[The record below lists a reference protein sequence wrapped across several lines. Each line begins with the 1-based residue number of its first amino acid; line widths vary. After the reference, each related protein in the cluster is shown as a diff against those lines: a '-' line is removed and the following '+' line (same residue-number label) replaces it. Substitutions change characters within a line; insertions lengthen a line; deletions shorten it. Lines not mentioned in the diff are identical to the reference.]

1 MLKINKCTPL
11 LNHVILTANA
21 YEDGDLAGG
30 IIDDEQKLTGHI
42 KEYQTVVAVGP
53 NVKDIKV
60 GDFVV
65 INPKAYA
72 KPIHK
77 TKSDSVM
84 GLMAPD
90 EVEMRVEYP
99 IIDINGEPHLFL
111 YDRDIDLIIN
121 EHEFVN
127 DTIEGDSPEGI
138 VG

>member
-72 KPIHK
+72 RPVHK
-77 TKSDSVM
+77 SKSDSVM

-90 EVEMRVEYP
+90 EVEMRVEFP
-99 IIDINGEPHLFL
+99 IIDINGEPH
-111 YDRDIDLIIN
+111 
-121 EHEFVN
+121 
-127 DTIEGDSPEGI
+127 
-138 VG
+138 